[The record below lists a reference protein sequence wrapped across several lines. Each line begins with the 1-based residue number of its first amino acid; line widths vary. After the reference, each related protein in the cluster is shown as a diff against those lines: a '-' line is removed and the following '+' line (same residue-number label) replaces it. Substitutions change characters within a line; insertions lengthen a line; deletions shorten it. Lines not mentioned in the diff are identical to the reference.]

1 MRMEQTYPQIR
12 WWIVLTL
19 VLGAFVLCFGGPVA
33 AESEQAGVTILA
45 VRHEGRILVG
55 PEGSAWK
62 DMGPGRSVSIE
73 PHGIKAAYCSA
84 HDDGPQELFIHSLV
98 SNQRE
103 LVYRAVDVTVIDAA
117 WTPDGN
123 TLYFSRYPDRHAG
136 EPNPFRVY
144 RIDRDGRNMRESGR
158 GEKISV
164 GCKYGAQ

>member
-1 MRMEQTYPQIR
+1 MEEKLMRMEQTYPQIR

-73 PHGIKAAYCSA
+73 PHKAAYCSA
-84 HDDGPQELFIHSLV
+84 HDDGPQVFHPFLGEQSARTCVPCRRCDRNRRGL
-98 SNQRE
+98 
-103 LVYRAVDVTVIDAA
+103 DT
-117 WTPDGN
+117 DG
-123 TLYFSRYPDRHAG
+123 TRCILADIGPSR
-136 EPNPFRVY
+136 
-144 RIDRDGRNMRESGR
+144 R
-158 GEKISV
+158 GPILS
-164 GCKYGAQ
+164 CLLH